1 MHDGHGATIKDIA
14 IAEGVTVPFVSRFL
28 RLAYLAP
35 GVLARLLLHRKPCA
49 LPLDRP
55 AATALVPWEEQAD
68 TVFDGR
74 TAHMVCGQ
82 ERNECTEREYGFTL
96 GGFPWPRSSC
106 RRFGWKP
113 YYTSPINLG
122 RRSPCQEC
130 HSSSANPAGTRG
142 ADYCLNRLNPRPSGI
157 FPPYRFQ

>member
-1 MHDGHGATIKDIA
+1 MDHGDVATIKDIA
-14 IAEGVTVPFVSRFL
+14 IAERVTVPFVSRFL
-28 RLAYLAP
+28 RLAYLSLD
-35 GVLARLLLHRKPCA
+35 VLERLLLHGRPCA

-55 AATALVPWEEQAD
+55 AATALVPWGEQAD

-74 TAHMVCGQ
+74 AAHLVCGQ
-82 ERNECTEREYGFTL
+82 ERNECTERESRFTL
-96 GGFPWPRSSC
+96 GGFRRPRSSC

-122 RRSPCQEC
+122 RRAPCREC

-142 ADYCLNRLNPRPSGI
+142 ADYCLNRLNARPSGI
-157 FPPYRFQ
+157 FPPHRFQ